1 MERYIFKIF
10 IHDRTNFIEK
20 ITENATQVFN
30 TFLFGIRFVIKSI
43 NVGNTEVVNQIWV
56 NHYSARIEFVLPV
69 LMRGSKGIIII
80 FDCTNPMHIIEDLN
94 SLPMLLAE
102 SHTDSIPVF
111 LLGINSLLLND
122 LEYMHLERTIRK
134 LIIPIPNAHYVNE
147 RNINISEPFF
157 DNFLKIIN
165 RSFIYKEDLNTLI
178 DKGEDNSK
186 LFEIHRKNIEENLKQ
201 FENDI
206 TSIEPIKDK
215 IEHLNLEKPVEMIMQ
230 SSMEELDQVEIDRMK
245 ATLIDFEKKKLDEMR
260 THANNILKK
269 VKVKNK

>member
-215 IEHLNLEKPVEMIMQ
+215 IEHLNLKKPVETIMQ

-269 VKVKNK
+269 VKIKNK